1 MVAYVSRVHV
11 GEAETGSGRPQS
23 LVVVACGKDTVKPHA
38 RPKQLRMARLF
49 VLLVLMVLTVP
60 HSTARKRK
68 TTPGSPSQRQQPT
81 TPALA
86 GISSESP
93 GAMRSTGTSTPRSGD
108 AVVRHLFSTPLYVA
122 NVSGT
127 IDVEALSALA
137 LDGYSIIEDNPTVQQ
152 ELRELKLSMH
162 GATSA
167 QIRQNVNDD
176 AIFTHNDKFFLWQMG
191 NEAKCEDR
199 PTKECA
205 NIRWDGFW
213 ESEALRQLRR

>member
-1 MVAYVSRVHV
+1 MARGDGDRSCV
-11 GEAETGSGRPQS
+11 
-23 LVVVACGKDTVKPHA
+23 LVVGGVRDGHGGPHA
-38 RPKQLRMARLF
+38 RPSQLRMPRLY
-49 VLLVLMVLTVP
+49 VVLVLMVLTVP
-60 HSTARKRK
+60 HSTARKKK
-68 TTPGSPSQRQQPT
+68 TAAGSPSQKQHST

-93 GAMRSTGTSTPRSGD
+93 AAMRSTSTSTSTPRAGE
-108 AVVRHLFSTPLYVA
+108 AFVRHLFSTPLYVA
-122 NVSGT
+122 NVSDT

-176 AIFTHNDKFFLWQMG
+176 AMFTHNDKFFLWQLG
-191 NEAKCEDR
+191 NEAKCEHR
-199 PTKECA
+199 PAKECA

-213 ESEALRQLRR
+213 KSEALRQMRRCVKRLVAR